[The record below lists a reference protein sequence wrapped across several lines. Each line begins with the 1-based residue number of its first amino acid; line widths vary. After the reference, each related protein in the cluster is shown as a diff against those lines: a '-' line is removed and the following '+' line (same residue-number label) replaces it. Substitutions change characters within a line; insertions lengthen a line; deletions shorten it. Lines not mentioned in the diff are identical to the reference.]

1 MGPVSPVDMLL
12 PFALFVALILAAV
25 LQGLAVSGHFPRAHA
40 QPALASGFGRLI
52 LFGSMALVAV
62 CLVAGIAAALRY
74 LPWYAAIIGG
84 GLSLLAAPLVLRAF
98 PDRLVD
104 GRGAPVAFAAA
115 AAAAALLLLW
125 LVVGSRCAAG
135 EAQNWPPDSQT
146 TVWLLHSECPQ

>member
-12 PFALFVALILAAV
+12 PFALFVALVLAAA
-25 LQGLAVSGHFPRAHA
+25 LQGLASSGHFPREHA
-40 QPALASGFGRLI
+40 QAALASSLGRLI
-52 LFGSMALVAV
+52 LFGSMALVAL

-84 GLSLLAAPLVLRAF
+84 GLSLLAAPLVLRWF
-98 PDRLVD
+98 PDRFVD
-104 GRGAPVAFAAA
+104 GRSALVAFAAA

-135 EAQNWPPDSQT
+135 EAQNWRPDSQT
-146 TVWLLHSECPQ
+146 TVLLLHSKCLH